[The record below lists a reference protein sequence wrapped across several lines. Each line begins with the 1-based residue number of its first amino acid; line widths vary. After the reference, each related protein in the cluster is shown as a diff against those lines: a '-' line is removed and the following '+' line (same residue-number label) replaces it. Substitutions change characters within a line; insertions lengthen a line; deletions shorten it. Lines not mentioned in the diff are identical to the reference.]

1 MKKTL
6 VIASLYL
13 FLSFNILSQIDFSIY
28 PKISSEEIENY
39 EYNIIFQDD
48 ELHIKIVKIDGV
60 TYLVYYWYVL

>member
-48 ELHIKIVKIDGV
+48 ELHIKIVTIDGV
-60 TYLVYYWYVL
+60 TYLVYY